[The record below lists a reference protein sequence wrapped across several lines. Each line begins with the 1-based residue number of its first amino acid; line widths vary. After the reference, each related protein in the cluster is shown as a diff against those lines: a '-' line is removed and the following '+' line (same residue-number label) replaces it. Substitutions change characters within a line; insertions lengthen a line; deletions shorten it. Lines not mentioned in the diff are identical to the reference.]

1 MFLICL
7 YTKVRV
13 VLGLRFAKWIRTL
26 VWVTDDDDDDDDDML
41 EIKRRLPGMQVLY
54 YTNKVM

>member
-1 MFLICL
+1 MFLICF
-7 YTKVRV
+7 YTTVRV

-26 VWVTDDDDDDDDDML
+26 VWVTDDDDDDDLL
-41 EIKRRLPGMQVLY
+41 EIERRLPGMQVLY